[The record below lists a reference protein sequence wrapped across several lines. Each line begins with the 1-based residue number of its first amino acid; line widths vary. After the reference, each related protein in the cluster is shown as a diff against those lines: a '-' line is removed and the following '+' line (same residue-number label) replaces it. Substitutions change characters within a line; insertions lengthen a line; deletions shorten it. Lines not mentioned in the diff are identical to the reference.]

1 MKEVVNFS
9 KEATASK
16 STLTLRMVM
25 RMIFVFIIIFSLTG
39 CASNRTIV
47 HGLEEREANDILVF
61 LDNKGISA
69 TKVQVQ
75 EAAGTGGKLVLW
87 NIEVQETEATQAMAL
102 LNAAGL
108 PRRPTHS
115 LLTIFAKGGLVPSE
129 LEEKIRYQSGLGE
142 QIGSIIRK
150 IDGVLEAD
158 VQLSFPEKDPLN
170 PLAQKGKETASVY
183 IKHTGVLDDPNS
195 QLIPKIKRL
204 VAGSVQGLDYENVTV
219 IPDRARFSEIP
230 LHQQIGKRGFEE
242 QDYVSIWSVVLAKES
257 AFRFRLFFFSFT
269 IAIFILTLLLVWVIW
284 KFLPIIDKAGGVK
297 QLLSFHQIGSET
309 AKPEPEKI
317 EEEEAEENEEIP
329 KE

>member
-1 MKEVVNFS
+1 MIVQYFS
-9 KEATASK
+9 KEKTRA
-16 STLTLRMVM
+16 LIFLRYFFLLFAVL
-25 RMIFVFIIIFSLTG
+25 FIMG
-39 CASNRTIV
+39 CGANRTIV

-69 TKVQVQ
+69 KKVQVQ
-75 EAAGTGGKLVLW
+75 EAAGAGGKLVLW
-87 NIEVQETEATQAMAL
+87 NIEVDEDQATQAMAL

-115 LLTIFAKGGLVPSE
+115 LLSIFAKGGLVPSE

-170 PLAQKGKETASVY
+170 PLATKGKETASVY

-219 IPDRARFSEIP
+219 IPDRARFSEVP
-230 LHQQIGKRGFEE
+230 LHQQVASRGFEE
-242 QDYVSIWSVVLAKES
+242 KDYVSIWSVVLAKES
-257 AFRFRLFFFSFT
+257 AFRFRLIFFSFT
-269 IAIFILTLLLVWVIW
+269 ILIFILSLLLVWIIW
-284 KFLPIIDKAGGVK
+284 KFLPLIEKTGGIK
-297 QLLSFHQIGSET
+297 QLVNLQQIETERKSET
-309 AKPEPEKI
+309 EPEKT
-317 EEEEAEENEEIP
+317 EAEENKEEENEDEEP
-329 KE
+329 KENE